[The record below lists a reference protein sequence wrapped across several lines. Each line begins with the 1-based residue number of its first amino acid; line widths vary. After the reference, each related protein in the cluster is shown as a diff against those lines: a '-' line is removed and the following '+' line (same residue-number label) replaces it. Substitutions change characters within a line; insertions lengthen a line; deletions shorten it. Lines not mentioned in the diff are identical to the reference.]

1 MELLIGTG
9 YYSRD
14 EGTHTE
20 ERDHNYIDK
29 VQKQMGGADGKQQ
42 LVLRANQ
49 VDIIILIKNHAGA
62 ANIIP
67 YHV

>member
-1 MELLIGTG
+1 MEEHILKKGIIIIKQYL
-9 YYSRD
+9 
-14 EGTHTE
+14 
-20 ERDHNYIDK
+20 DK